1 VRKKP
6 DFHPDKLLIISG
18 GHFIHDVFSSFLAVF
33 LPLLINKFELSMLL
47 AGSLTV
53 FIRLP
58 SIFNPLIGIVSD
70 RIDMRYLTIL
80 APALTAI
87 AMSLLGVAPSY
98 FSLCCLLSIAG
109 ISAAVFHVLGP
120 VMIARVSG
128 KNIGTG
134 MSYWMTAGELAR
146 TAGPLFGVWAVSFW
160 GFERSYPVMII
171 GIFTSILLLIYLKD
185 TAPASGRE
193 SNVNSAGV
201 FKHLSHVMIPLTG
214 IMISRAFMVATL
226 IAFLPTYM
234 VNSGKNLW
242 FGGITLALLE
252 FSGAAGT
259 FLGGTLSDRIGR
271 QTILLT
277 AMPASCLLMLAFLYA
292 PDWMLF
298 PTVIFLGFS
307 LFSVSPVNLAI
318 VQDNSRGHRGAAN
331 GLYMGIS
338 FLTTAVVTVFVGWLA
353 DLFGLKAAFTTS
365 AILGLAGIPIIFFLP
380 KSSKSISKKIAA

>member
-70 RIDMRYLTIL
+70 RIDMRYMAIL

-98 FSLCCLLSIAG
+98 FALCCLLSIAG

-146 TAGPLFGVWAVSFW
+146 TAGPLFAVWAVSFW
-160 GFERSYPVMII
+160 GFDRSYPVMIL

-185 TAPASGRE
+185 TPPALSKVA
-193 SNVNSAGV
+193 NLNLAGA
-201 FKHLSHVMIPLTG
+201 FKHLRHVMVPLTG
-214 IMISRAFMVATL
+214 IVISRAFMVATL

-242 FGGITLALLE
+242 FGGTILALLE

-259 FLGGTLSDRIGR
+259 FLGGTISDRIGR
-271 QTILLT
+271 QTILLS
-277 AMPASCLLMLAFLYA
+277 AMPTSCFLMLAFLYA
-292 PDWMLF
+292 PGWLLF

-318 VQDNSRGHRGAAN
+318 VQDNSRGYRGTAN

-338 FLTTAVVTVFVGWLA
+338 FLTTAAVTVFVGWLA

-365 AILGLAGIPIIFFLP
+365 ALLGLAGIPIIFFLP
-380 KSSKSISKKIAA
+380 KSSKSISKKNAA